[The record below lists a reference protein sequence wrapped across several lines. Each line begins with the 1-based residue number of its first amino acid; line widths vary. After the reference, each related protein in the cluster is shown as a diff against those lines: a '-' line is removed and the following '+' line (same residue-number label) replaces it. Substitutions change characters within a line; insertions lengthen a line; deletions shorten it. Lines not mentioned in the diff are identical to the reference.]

1 MKYSWDDYITT
12 QRSLPSGSPCSVG
25 KDKEAKK
32 KREKKN
38 KTNDELDKIFPLRV
52 RLVGSNS

>member
-1 MKYSWDDYITT
+1 MITL
-12 QRSLPSGSPCSVG
+12 QRNDLCLRGPPVQL
-25 KDKEAKK
+25 AKTKKPK